1 MTVGKVVN
9 KIIGQAANKKII
21 KMAIEKDVPILLR
34 GETGTGKS
42 SIMREISETV
52 NIPLSRV
59 NLNGQTSV
67 DEFVGKWLV
76 KDGATYWVDG
86 VLISAMKKGHIIIV
100 EEINAALPE
109 ILFVLHSL
117 LDDNKCVT
125 LTEKD
130 GEIIHPHPDF
140 RFIATCNP
148 SEEYVGTK
156 ELNKAFISRFA
167 CVLEF
172 NYPDAKTEAKIL
184 INRTGI
190 SAFDAS
196 GLAYYAKEIRNLKA
210 RNDIYFTLSTRD
222 LLNWATFLSDLGNKE
237 AFEVTV
243 LNKANSEDREE
254 LKRIFKFMFTAAE
267 ATYNELN
274 RSGFDDSS
282 IDGYIIDEET
292 PMEVMF

>member
-42 SIMREISETV
+42 SIMREISEAV

-172 NYPDAKTEAKIL
+172 NYPNAKTEAKIL

-282 IDGYIIDEET
+282 IDGYIIDEEN